1 MQSVGR
7 AATILCVEDE
17 ESALTLRKTILEQ
30 NGFFVL
36 AAHTAA
42 QALALFR
49 ANPIGLVIA
58 DHMLRGESG
67 LALAAEIKRLKPTVP
82 IVMLS
87 GATPESMNDIDC
99 FIQKTEPISSV
110 LAIVH
115 DLIGRSRS

>member
-58 DHMLRGESG
+58 DHMLRG
-67 LALAAEIKRLKPTVP
+67 
-82 IVMLS
+82 
-87 GATPESMNDIDC
+87 
-99 FIQKTEPISSV
+99 
-110 LAIVH
+110 
-115 DLIGRSRS
+115 